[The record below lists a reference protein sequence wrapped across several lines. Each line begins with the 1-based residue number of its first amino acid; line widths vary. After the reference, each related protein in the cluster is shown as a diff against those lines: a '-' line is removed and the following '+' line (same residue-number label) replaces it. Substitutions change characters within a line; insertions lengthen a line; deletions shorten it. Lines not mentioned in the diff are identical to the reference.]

1 MSPGKILVS
10 NKKGIYLLKFRG
22 DVRMTLCGT
31 LNRHIETI
39 FGSKDVRRV
48 AVDMFDAEGLDST
61 TLGLV
66 AKLGLYCRKHY
77 GFDIEVFCK
86 DPSILRTLES
96 MSFHEIF
103 NIFSQLPQINTGTEL
118 SEIGVETQSE
128 EAARKQVIEAHRIL
142 MALSAR
148 NQHEFQDLIEV
159 LESNG

>member
-103 NIFSQLPQINTGTEL
+103 DILKNFMGIFVCP
-118 SEIGVETQSE
+118 
-128 EAARKQVIEAHRIL
+128 RPPK
-142 MALSAR
+142 
-148 NQHEFQDLIEV
+148 
-159 LESNG
+159 